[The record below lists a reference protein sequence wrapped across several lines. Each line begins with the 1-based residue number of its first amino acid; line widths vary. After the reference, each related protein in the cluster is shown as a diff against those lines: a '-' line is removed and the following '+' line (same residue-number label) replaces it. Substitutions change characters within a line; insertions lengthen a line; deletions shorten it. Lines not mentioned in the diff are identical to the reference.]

1 MGSRIS
7 DGSLVRRRMC
17 FNVGIITCGPNEALV
32 ISGMFQGNGTFL
44 TGGRAIVCPGIQTLQ
59 RIPLTT
65 MTLSINTPKVYTG
78 QGVAI
83 GVVGTAQVKINGS
96 NEEMLRFAAEQ
107 FGSKSQDEV
116 LKICMET
123 MEGHQRAIIGQMTVE
138 EILKDRK
145 RFSEKV
151 FEMASLDLHNMGIMV
166 LSYTIKDIKD
176 AEGYLAALG
185 QAQTAEVKKNATMGE
200 SEAKRDASIA
210 SAYAEEQRMAAK
222 LSNDAEIARAKR
234 DFELKKAAY
243 DVEVNTA
250 NAEAEMAFRL
260 SASKVQARIM
270 EEEMQVKV
278 VERQQEIQIQD
289 QEIIRK
295 ERELDSK
302 IRKPAEAEKYRLEKI
317 AEAERKKV
325 ILEAEAFAIE
335 AKAKAEA
342 EQMARKADAWKE
354 YKEAA
359 LVDMMMQVLPKVAAE
374 IGGPISQ
381 TKKITMVST
390 GDGPVGASKLTGEVL
405 DIMKS
410 LPDTVKAMTGVDIT
424 DKLAKSSR

>member
-1 MGSRIS
+1 
-7 DGSLVRRRMC
+7 MC
-17 FNVGIITCGPNEALV
+17 FDIGIVTCGPNEALV
-32 ISGMFQGNGTFL
+32 ISGMFQGNSGTFL

-59 RIPLTT
+59 RVSLNT
-65 MTLSINTPKVYTG
+65 MTLSITTPKVYTS

-96 NEEMLRFAAEQ
+96 NEEMLHYAAEQ

-116 LKICMET
+116 LRICMET
-123 MEGHQRAIIGQMTVE
+123 MEGHQRAIIGNMTVE
-138 EILKDRK
+138 GMIKDRK
-145 RFSEKV
+145 TFSEKV
-151 FEMASLDLHNMGIMV
+151 FETASIDLHNMGIMV
-166 LSYTIKDIKD
+166 MSYTIKDIQD
-176 AEGYLAALG
+176 EEGYLASLG
-185 QAQTAEVKKNATMGE
+185 QAQTAQVKKNATMGE
-200 SEAKRDASIA
+200 AEARRDATIA

-222 LSNDAEIARAKR
+222 LTNDTEIARAKR
-234 DFELKKAAY
+234 DFELKKATY

-250 NAEAEMAFRL
+250 KAEAEMAYSL
-260 SASKVQARIM
+260 QASKVQARIM

-278 VERQQEIQIQD
+278 VERQQEIKIQE
-289 QEIIRK
+289 QEITRR

-302 IRKPAEAEKYRLEKI
+302 IKKPAEAEKYRLEKI
-317 AEAERKKV
+317 AEAERIRV
-325 ILEAEAFAIE
+325 VLEAEAQAEVQAVRGEAEAYAIE

-359 LVDMMMQVLPKVAAE
+359 LVDMMMQIMPKVAAE

-390 GDGPVGASKLTGEVL
+390 GDGPFGASKITGEVM
-405 DIMKS
+405 DIMAS
-410 LPDTVKAMTGVDIT
+410 LPETVKAMTGVDIT
-424 DKLAKSSR
+424 KKMAHSK